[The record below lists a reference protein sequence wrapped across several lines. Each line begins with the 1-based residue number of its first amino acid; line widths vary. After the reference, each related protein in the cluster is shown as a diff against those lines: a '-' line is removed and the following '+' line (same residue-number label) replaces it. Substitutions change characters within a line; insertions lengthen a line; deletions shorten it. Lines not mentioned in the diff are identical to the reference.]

1 MATTKKSAKKALKPV
16 DSLSA
21 AQAKRMLGK
30 VNAALKEA
38 GFAGR
43 VQELHLLPLGA
54 PAPGSATVSAS
65 IPCPPPKRI
74 RRVCVRQPDGSVRC
88 EDRCV

>member
-30 VNAALKEA
+30 MNTALKEA

-54 PAPGSATVSAS
+54 PPPGPMAAAVS
-65 IPCPPPKRI
+65 PCPPPKRI
-74 RRVCVRQPDGSVRC
+74 RRVCVRQNDGSVRC